1 MANQTAQFLKTA
13 QFETPH
19 VYKADQTT
27 STTSYNVLISL
38 VDALETSFEKEWA
51 FLFGN
56 CLTSFSNL
64 FTSYLICFDREK
76 SKTFQSVKISMRF
89 ITSQLYVF
97 SVIVRW
103 RHTNWN
109 LIFYSDF
116 LRRVSFCLYFIT
128 WQKELKKA
136 TTRQPKTTIRRQCVM
151 VAMMLGTCH
160 PVISIFSF
168 HSTVQLICVLQSLR
182 YLNLTGSC
190 MEKPMWQRRILKFAV
205 NPFQNLNLTILEL
218 KTCLEVC
225 TLSVLEHMIT
235 ERNSSDSWEE
245 DHWKWRKC
253 CFQGRHH
260 QQKQAELFEPSLL
273 HFTKSKLYRRIH

>member
-1 MANQTAQFLKTA
+1 MADQTAQFLKMCI
-13 QFETPH
+13 H
-19 VYKADQTT
+19 SKHLM
-27 STTSYNVLISL
+27 STKLTKQPLQRLITYWYDWLMGWRHLSQKEL
-38 VDALETSFEKEWA
+38 V

-56 CLTSFSNL
+56 WLTSNSNL
-64 FTSYLICFDREK
+64 ISSYLICFDRENPK
-76 SKTFQSVKISMRF
+76 IFQSVKISMRF

-109 LIFYSDF
+109 WIFYSDF
-116 LRRVSFCLYFIT
+116 LRRVIFCLHFFT

-168 HSTVQLICVLQSLR
+168 PSTVQLIYVLQSLR
-182 YLNLTGSC
+182 HLNLTGSC
-190 MEKPMWQRRILKFAV
+190 MEKPTWQIRMLKFAL
-205 NPFQNLNLTILEL
+205 NPFQNLNLTLLEL

-225 TLSVLEHMIT
+225 TSSFLGHMVTWKKLKRVLRRRSLKM
-235 ERNSSDSWEE
+235 EE
-245 DHWKWRKC
+245 M
-253 CFQGRHH
+253 
-260 QQKQAELFEPSLL
+260 LFPM
-273 HFTKSKLYRRIH
+273 